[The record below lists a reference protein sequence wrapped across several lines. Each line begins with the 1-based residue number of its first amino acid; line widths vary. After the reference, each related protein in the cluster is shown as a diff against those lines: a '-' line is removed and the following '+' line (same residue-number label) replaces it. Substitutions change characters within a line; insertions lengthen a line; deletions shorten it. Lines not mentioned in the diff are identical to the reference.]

1 VPLLKR
7 SCSIF
12 VFDQTVSLDSIYA
25 VSVSKLTKILAEGSF
40 FSFFPKV
47 YSYDIWT
54 DDVTHDVVLG
64 LVSFLHSEGV
74 EIRFWNDLSLSEDFV
89 FQFKPYVKYWGFY
102 CPTFNTSDY
111 QMIIGSHGFQEA
123 QDKLDRFLSENIN
136 VFLHMPLYSYHL
148 DDLPEWIDFILKHDY
163 LTFFHYQK
171 FDLSSSQRR
180 SIHYFEQF
188 LPVVVLPLSKPYL
201 DSDLSLPFHGG
212 GNFEWLFKLAMIRK
226 RLRRFRSFF
235 SI

>member
-1 VPLLKR
+1 MMGAAYRQDVDDLRYSP
-7 SCSIF
+7 SIE
-12 VFDQTVSLDSIYA
+12 L
-25 VSVSKLTKILAEGSF
+25 
-40 FSFFPKV
+40 
-47 YSYDIWT
+47 
-54 DDVTHDVVLG
+54 
-64 LVSFLHSEGV
+64 
-74 EIRFWNDLSLSEDFV
+74 
-89 FQFKPYVKYWGFY
+89 
-102 CPTFNTSDY
+102 FN
-111 QMIIGSHGFQEA
+111 
-123 QDKLDRFLSENIN
+123 LFLSENIN